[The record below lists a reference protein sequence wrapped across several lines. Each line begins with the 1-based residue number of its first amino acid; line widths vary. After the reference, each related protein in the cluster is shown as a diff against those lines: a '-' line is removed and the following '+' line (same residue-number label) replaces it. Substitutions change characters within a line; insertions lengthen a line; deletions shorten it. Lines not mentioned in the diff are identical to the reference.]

1 MDEEDNFPSQCHPLI
16 KDKKKN
22 KKEVKVETM

>member
-1 MDEEDNFPSQCHPLI
+1 MNDEDNFPSQCHPLI

-22 KKEVKVETM
+22 KKEIKIETM